1 MMHSIFSADG
11 NLSFKRVGSG
21 VTLVAAIILA
31 FVSTMS
37 DAKTPDYIYSWLVVI
52 VLTGFGGTAAENII
66 KARNPQQSNSQ
77 IPDSNEQ

>member
-1 MMHSIFSADG
+1 MNFKEMMHSIFSADG

-21 VTLVAAIILA
+21 ITLIAIIVLA

-37 DAKTPDYIYSWLVVI
+37 EAKTPDYIYSWLVVI

-66 KARNPQQSNSQ
+66 KAKHPQQ
-77 IPDSNEQ
+77 

>member
-21 VTLVAAIILA
+21 ITLIAIIVLA
-31 FVSTMS
+31 FVNTMS
-37 DAKTPDYIYSWLVVI
+37 EAKTPDYIYSWLVVI

-66 KARNPQQSNSQ
+66 KAKNPQNNGQ
-77 IPDSNEQ
+77 

>member
-21 VTLVAAIILA
+21 ITLIAIIVLA

-37 DAKTPDYIYSWLVVI
+37 EAKTPDYIYSWLVVI

-66 KARNPQQSNSQ
+66 KAKNPQNNGQ
-77 IPDSNEQ
+77 